1 MPRILRLDRMEILG
15 FKSFYGR
22 TRFEF
27 PEGITAVVGP
37 NGCGKSNIG
46 DAISWVLGEQKASSL
61 RSDRMEDVIF
71 NGSEGRRPLGMAE
84 VSLHF
89 KNLLLDD
96 NGHAGGNGPG
106 NGHGNGHGSAPS
118 GGGVAVAG
126 PVPVPADERAV
137 PIARAEEIAASEG
150 VVPAEGAPDHASLRI
165 TGIEEIPEEVIV
177 TRRIYRSGESEY
189 VLNGERC
196 RLKDIQDLLA
206 RTDIGSRLYSTI
218 EQGKID
224 QVLTARPKDRRAMF
238 EEAAGIHGYRSKRRQ
253 AELKLEAAQA
263 NLLRINDIVAE
274 VEKQIHALRR
284 QAAKARRYQ
293 RLVDDLRDSRLIL
306 ARQRLKASDEEGL
319 RTEEALRTLRAQE
332 VAAAAS
338 LSGDEADLER
348 LRLRLDSGED
358 ASRARREEIHAFDLE
373 IDRLK
378 ERLRAGLEQAQE
390 LDLRRAQSDA
400 ELESLRPRLAELEG
414 RLADA
419 NRALSEVRERLRP
432 AADEPPSAHADD
444 SGQPDAIGR
453 LEGELERARRALL
466 ERIEQS
472 AAIMRLKG
480 SLEEQARAARAS
492 LARVGREREDLRETR
507 RLRDAEVAALV
518 GEVAEGRVRAE
529 GAGARHQAALE
540 AERAASERSAA
551 AERRAEESKGRE
563 AVLSERLA
571 ALLEMERQHAGFSE
585 GAGDVLKGAAGVSPR
600 GVVGD
605 RLDVPPGLSKAV
617 EATLGDLL
625 EAVVVDGPD
634 EAIRAVDYLRATGR
648 GRVSFVTEIGAS
660 SGSALPGED
669 SRDPSADVG
678 LESLSR
684 AIGGAPAGPIARILS
699 RTILVDDLAEALRRH
714 ASRPDLACVTRQGDI
729 VDRDG
734 SVTGGDGR
742 ALSHWLLQ
750 RRAEREEVALRAS
763 EATAAR
769 RESEEAMPRL
779 REELSRAQEELQA
792 ASADIQALA
801 RGSFEIDLRRQKGR
815 EELDRIDRAESLFR
829 SEQARLERDIEAFD
843 RDMAARTADLETA
856 ESGRRADEASIQA
869 LGAEL
874 ALSRDSLDRARRE
887 SAEGLAVRAADEQRR
902 DSLERETAGLG
913 ESISDVSGTLSRR
926 AGERDE
932 WVARVSQIRA
942 QEGDLEA
949 QLQTAMQARAE
960 AAARD
965 ETAHAGL
972 AYERGLLHA
981 REQAVKDGR
990 AAQSALREG
999 AQQHELQRARLE
1011 ADLEHLARTC
1021 RDELGT
1027 TIEALRD
1034 SPAPADDGVGIP
1046 EREAEVQRLRSDIE
1060 TIGPVNLM
1068 AVEQQADL
1076 EARFSFLTTQK
1087 RDLDE
1092 ATASLK
1098 ETIKAINREAR
1109 ERFKSAFEA
1118 IQGHF
1123 QECFK
1128 TLFGGGR
1135 AELRLAEDEEDVLEA
1150 GVEVAAQPPGKRLQK
1165 IALLSGGEKALTAV
1179 ALLVSLFRYRP
1190 SPFCILDEVDAPLDE
1205 ANVER
1210 FTRLLQELRSDTQ
1223 LILITHNRKSMEAA
1237 DLLYGVT
1244 MEEPG
1249 VSKILPLR
1257 FE

>member
-1 MPRILRLDRMEILG
+1 
-15 FKSFYGR
+15 
-22 TRFEF
+22 
-27 PEGITAVVGP
+27 
-37 NGCGKSNIG
+37 
-46 DAISWVLGEQKASSL
+46 
-61 RSDRMEDVIF
+61 
-71 NGSEGRRPLGMAE
+71 
-84 VSLHF
+84 
-89 KNLLLDD
+89 
-96 NGHAGGNGPG
+96 
-106 NGHGNGHGSAPS
+106 
-118 GGGVAVAG
+118 
-126 PVPVPADERAV
+126 
-137 PIARAEEIAASEG
+137 
-150 VVPAEGAPDHASLRI
+150 
-165 TGIEEIPEEVIV
+165 
-177 TRRIYRSGESEY
+177 
-189 VLNGERC
+189 
-196 RLKDIQDLLA
+196 
-206 RTDIGSRLYSTI
+206 DIGSRLYSTI

-306 ARQRLKASDEEGL
+306 ARQRLKASDEEGV
-319 RTEEALRTLRAQE
+319 RTEETLRTLRAQE
-332 VAAAAS
+332 LAAAAS
-338 LSGDEADLER
+338 LSGDEANLEQ

-358 ASRARREEIHAFDLE
+358 ASRARREEIHALDLE
-373 IDRLK
+373 VDRLK
-378 ERLRAGLEQAQE
+378 ERLRAGREQVQE
-390 LDLRRAQSDA
+390 LDLRLAQSDA

-419 NRALSEVRERLRP
+419 NRALSDVRERLRP
-432 AADEPPSAHADD
+432 AAAEPPSAQADD
-444 SGQPDAIGR
+444 SGQADAIGR

-466 ERIEQS
+466 ERIEQG
-472 AAIMRLKG
+472 AAIMRVKG

-492 LARVGREREDLRETR
+492 LAKVALEREDLRESR
-507 RLRDAEVAALV
+507 RLRGAELTALE
-518 GEVAEGRVRAE
+518 GEVAEGSVRAE

-540 AERAASERSAA
+540 AERAASERIAA
-551 AERRAEESKGRE
+551 AERRAEESKGRG

-605 RLDVPPGLSKAV
+605 RLDVPPGLSKAA
-617 EATLGDLL
+617 EATLRDLL

-634 EAIRAVDYLRATGR
+634 EVIRAVDYLRASGR
-648 GRVSFVTEIGAS
+648 GRVSFVTETAS

-669 SRDPSADVG
+669 SRDPSADG

-684 AIGGAPAGPIARILS
+684 AIGGAAAGPIARILS

-714 ASRPDLACVTRQGDI
+714 ASRPDLAYVTRQGDI

-750 RRAEREEVALRAS
+750 RRAEREELAVRAS
-763 EATAAR
+763 EAAAVL

-779 REELSRAQEELQA
+779 REDLTRAQEELQA
-792 ASADIQALA
+792 ASADVQALA
-801 RGSFEIDLRRQKGR
+801 RGSFEIDLRLQKGR
-815 EELDRIDRAESLFR
+815 EELDRIDRAETLFR

-843 RDMAARTADLETA
+843 RDMAARTADLEAA

-913 ESISDVSGTLSRR
+913 ESISDLSGTLSRR
-926 AGERDE
+926 AFERDE
-932 WVARVSQIRA
+932 WAARVSQIRA

-949 QLQTAMQARAE
+949 QLQTALQARAE

-990 AAQSALREG
+990 VAQSALRER

-1034 SPAPADDGVGIP
+1034 SAAPADDGVGIP

-1076 EARFSFLTTQK
+1076 EERFSFLTTQK

-1098 ETIKAINREAR
+1098 ETIKTINREAR

-1123 QECFK
+1123 QECFR

-1135 AELRLAEDEEDVLEA
+1135 AEVRLAEDEEDVLEA
-1150 GVEVAAQPPGKRLQK
+1150 GVEVAAQPPGKRMQK

-1210 FTRLLQELRSDTQ
+1210 FTRLLQEMRSDTQ